1 MSRLFAPP
9 VLVATLLLLLG
20 AAGTLGWLWL
30 RAGRPDHLPTRDIVV
45 LLLPVAALWGAALFW
60 GVDRQKLAIAVWS
73 VWMFAAMVPLLYVL
87 GTRHAPAAPA
97 SAPAPAASGDTRDI
111 GQPDRLFAGAVADNE
126 MALAVPGLRYLRVAA
141 FADGTGLQFFHFDSG
156 AAAADYYAIL
166 ARSYGTPEE
175 SPALETGGGLTARQ
189 AGQLA
194 HLRRHG
200 SDILAMRAPDAA
212 ALQARLAGW
221 RLPPAPGPQA
231 PAAAARFRLPPQALF
246 GLGYG
251 LGLAGAAVGFLL
263 WLGYWA
269 ARVPPPA
276 GYAAVTAEALRQRL
290 YSLNDSAL
298 GIVATP
304 GEQPGEVQVRWVWRD
319 GKRATAMRLRLQPE
333 RKRVLARESSTV
345 AGDKPLNASEARMR
359 FSSTGSQTHPDAD
372 ILYRADRSVT
382 IPQEEVRRSLG
393 IRVVGTA
400 VQFPADAASRI
411 PPTALPHLLTEIVHQ
426 SGWTW
431 QGAFFFQPAGGDSE
445 AQRAP

>member
-30 RAGRPDHLPTRDIVV
+30 RAGRPDHLPMKDIFV

-87 GTRHAPAAPA
+87 GTRHAPVA
-97 SAPAPAASGDTRDI
+97 SAPAASVETRDI
-111 GQPDRLFAGAVADNE
+111 GQIDRLFAGAVTDNE

-141 FADGTGLQFFHFDSG
+141 FADGTALQFFHFDG
-156 AAAADYYAIL
+156 GKAAEDYYAIL

-200 SDILAMRAPDAA
+200 GDIVAMRAPDEAV
-212 ALQARLAGW
+212 LQARLAGW
-221 RLPPAPGPQA
+221 RLPPAPGRQA
-231 PAAAARFRLPPQALF
+231 PAASARFRLPPQGIF

-276 GYAAVTAEALRQRL
+276 GYAAVTADALRQHL
-290 YSLNDSAL
+290 YSLNDSTL

-319 GKRATAMRLRLQPE
+319 GKRATAMRLRLQPG
-333 RKRVLARESSTV
+333 RKRVLARESSTI

-359 FSSTGSQTHPDAD
+359 FGSTGSQPHPDAD

-382 IPQEEVRRSLG
+382 IPQEEARRSLG

-400 VQFPADAASRI
+400 VQFPADAVSRI
-411 PPTALPHLLTEIVHQ
+411 PPTALSHLLTEIVHQ

-431 QGAFFFQPAGGDSE
+431 QGAFSFQPAGGDSE